1 MAAITLMQAKS
12 ITATDYRCSRGP
24 QDAPY
29 PEQHQ
34 SFLVAY
40 VRRGSFGYRYRGN
53 AFELVAGSVLLGR
66 PGDEYM
72 CTHEHHVCG
81 DECLAFSFAP
91 DLAESVGDT
100 AAFWQTGCV
109 PPASEAMVCGE
120 LAQAAAEG
128 NSDIGLDEAAVLLA
142 ARCAAAVAAQA
153 PPSMNAVTR
162 DRRRM
167 VEAALWLDA
176 QAQEAIGLDDAA
188 HTAGL
193 SPFHFLRLFSAVLGV
208 TPHQYLVRARLRR
221 AARLLADSNRR
232 VTDIAYDVGFTDLSN
247 FVRKFHRAAG
257 VSPRRFRQAARG
269 NRKIFQELWAA
280 HFLR

>member
-91 DLAESVGDT
+91 DLAKSVGDT

-128 NSDIGLDEAAVLLA
+128 NSDIGLDEAAGTPRGPLRSGRGGAGTTQHECRHPRPSPHGGSRALA
-142 ARCAAAVAAQA
+142 
-153 PPSMNAVTR
+153 
-162 DRRRM
+162 
-167 VEAALWLDA
+167 
-176 QAQEAIGLDDAA
+176 
-188 HTAGL
+188 
-193 SPFHFLRLFSAVLGV
+193 
-208 TPHQYLVRARLRR
+208 RR
-221 AARLLADSNRR
+221 A
-232 VTDIAYDVGFTDLSN
+232 G
-247 FVRKFHRAAG
+247 AG
-257 VSPRRFRQAARG
+257 SDRSG
-269 NRKIFQELWAA
+269 
-280 HFLR
+280 